1 MESISIIKKSIARR
15 RPNYAMNQCN
25 SCKQGDERTE
35 LIKELH
41 RIKTDIF
48 MEMIESKQLPLRP
61 GVKRLVMEA
70 FASGSL

>member
-1 MESISIIKKSIARR
+1 MR
-15 RPNYAMNQCN
+15 N
-25 SCKQGDERTE
+25 SRILSTEVGHGLQGEERSD

-41 RIKTDIF
+41 RVKTDIF

-70 FASGSL
+70 FASGTKE